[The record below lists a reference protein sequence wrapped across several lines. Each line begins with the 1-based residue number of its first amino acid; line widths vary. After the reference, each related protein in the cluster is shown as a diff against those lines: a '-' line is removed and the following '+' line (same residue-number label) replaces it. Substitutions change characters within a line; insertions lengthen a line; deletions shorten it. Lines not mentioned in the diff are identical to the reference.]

1 MQSTAKLQSSVFRSI
16 RQISHR
22 TIAKSSNFSFFT
34 PFFMAQ
40 EHTIK
45 TEGLTGAGYDFAVLH
60 NALLEA
66 GYTHS
71 TALEISA
78 QIHSQGIKVEC
89 KCK

>member
-1 MQSTAKLQSSVFRSI
+1 
-16 RQISHR
+16 
-22 TIAKSSNFSFFT
+22 
-34 PFFMAQ
+34 MAQ